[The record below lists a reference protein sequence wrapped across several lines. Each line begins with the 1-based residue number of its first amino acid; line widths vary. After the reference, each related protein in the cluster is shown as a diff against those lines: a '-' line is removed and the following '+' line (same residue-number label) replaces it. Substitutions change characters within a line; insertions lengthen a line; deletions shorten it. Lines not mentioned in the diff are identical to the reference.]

1 MRRGSLFWGSLILLV
16 GIGLLIGNIF
26 QVDIWNIIWP
36 LVIVLL
42 GAWLLVRP
50 VMARRNIETQQVSV
64 PLENASEADVSLH
77 HGAGRLALSASGTPG
92 VLLSGSCVG
101 GARLDVNRS
110 GPAARVDVRS
120 EAGDYFFGFSPA
132 NAPYGFAWDMQVTPE
147 IPLRLTLETG
157 ASESNIDL
165 RDLKVTDF
173 ELKTG
178 ASASNVTLPAR
189 AGLTRVKVSSGAA
202 SVKLFLPEGVA
213 GRIRVQSGLA
223 GIHIDTNRFPAAAG
237 GYETPGFDA
246 AENKADIFV
255 ETGVGAVEVH

>member
-26 QVDIWNIIWP
+26 QVDIWNILWP
-36 LVIVLL
+36 LAIVVL
-42 GAWLLVRP
+42 GAWLLLGP

-77 HGAGRLALSASGTPG
+77 HGAGRLTLAATGAPG

-101 GARLDVNRS
+101 GARMDVNRS
-110 GPAARVDVRS
+110 GPAARLDVRS
-120 EAGDYFFGFSPA
+120 EAGEYFFGFSPV
-132 NAPYGFAWDMQVTPE
+132 NAPYGFAWDLLLTPE
-147 IPLRLTLETG
+147 IPLRLTVETG
-157 ASESNIDL
+157 ASETSLDL

-178 ASASNVTLPAR
+178 ASASKVTLPGR

-223 GIHIDTNRFPAAAG
+223 GINIDTNRFPAVAG

-255 ETGVGAVEVH
+255 ETGVGSVEVH

>member
-26 QVDIWNIIWP
+26 RVDVWNIIWP
-36 LVIVLL
+36 LAIVLL
-42 GAWLLVRP
+42 GAWLLLGP
-50 VMARRNIETQQVSV
+50 MMARRNLETQQVSV

-77 HGAGRLALSASGTPG
+77 HGAGRLTLAATGAPG

-101 GARLDVNRS
+101 GARVDINRS
-110 GPAARVDVRS
+110 GPAARLDVRS
-120 EAGDYFFGFSPA
+120 EAGEYFFGFSPV
-132 NAPYGFAWDMQVTPE
+132 NAPHGFAWDMLLTPE
-147 IPLRLTLETG
+147 IPLRLTVESG
-157 ASESNIDL
+157 ASESDIDL

-178 ASASNVTLPAR
+178 ASASRVTLPAR

-213 GRIRVQSGLA
+213 GRIRVQSGLS
-223 GIHIDTNRFPAAAG
+223 GINIDTSRFPAVAG

>member
-1 MRRGSLFWGSLILLV
+1 MRRGSLFWGSVILLV
-16 GIGLLIGNIF
+16 GIGLLVGNIF
-26 QVDIWNIIWP
+26 RVDVWNIIWP
-36 LVIVLL
+36 LAIVFL
-42 GAWLLVRP
+42 GAWLLLGP
-50 VMARRNIETQQVSV
+50 VMGRRNIETQQVSV
-64 PLENASEADVSLH
+64 PLETASEADVSLH
-77 HGAGRLALSASGTPG
+77 HGAGRLNLAATGTPG

-101 GARLDVNRS
+101 GARVDVNRS
-110 GPAARVDVRS
+110 GPAARVDLRS
-120 EAGDYFFGFSPA
+120 EASEYFFGFSSA
-132 NAPYGFAWDMQVTPE
+132 NAPYGFAWDLQFTPE

-178 ASASNVTLPAR
+178 ASSTNVTLPAR
-189 AGLTRVKVSSGAA
+189 AGLTRVKISSGAA

-223 GIHIDTNRFPAAAG
+223 GIHIDTNRFPATAG